1 MYCGFVAI
9 KEGVIYSPCRDYFL
23 GSQCN
28 HWGSIMTSE
37 AEKKN
42 AEVGSF
48 ALSKQALLVRLAAE
62 IQLIRLSVAQ
72 Y

>member
-1 MYCGFVAI
+1 
-9 KEGVIYSPCRDYFL
+9 
-23 GSQCN
+23 
-28 HWGSIMTSE
+28 MTSE